1 MLRLDYVKTNP
12 EKLEVCFVRN
22 FKRLRHGFLSKS
34 KEKILKGCVT
44 VFSAKVK
51 VKSKPSDRQ
60 EGKGSKKLLVQFT
73 RASGFSQRKDNVKS
87 KQSNRQECQR
97 SKKLQVWFSQG

>member
-12 EKLEVCFVRN
+12 EKLERN
-22 FKRLRHGFLSKS
+22 VKVKS
-34 KEKILKGCVT
+34 KQSDRQVGQRSKHLLVQCSQGYLINKTQVIQDKPTTVKTLTGCVT

-51 VKSKPSDRQ
+51 VKPQPSDRQ

-73 RASGFSQRKDNVKS
+73 
-87 KQSNRQECQR
+87 
-97 SKKLQVWFSQG
+97 QV